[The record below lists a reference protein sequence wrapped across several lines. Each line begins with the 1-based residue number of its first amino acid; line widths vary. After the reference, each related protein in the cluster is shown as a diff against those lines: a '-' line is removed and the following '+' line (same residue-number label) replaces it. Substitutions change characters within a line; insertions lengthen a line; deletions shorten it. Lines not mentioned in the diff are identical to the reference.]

1 MTFSP
6 CDETAP
12 VPVLMPVAAIELD
25 PPLPAHAS
33 DREMAIAALR
43 QGLADRSVDLPLG
56 PEIDPADPSRLLAIN
71 HRAVQLVCA
80 PVGAERVLIPL
91 RFWQSA
97 PTAPQLLLLAVVDDE
112 NSWVDLVGTLTATE
126 FLARAS
132 HAVACDEGLLLPIG
146 AFRGGLARLLRLVRL
161 LRSDALPRLALPGA
175 TAGAAASGTAVAVWD
190 WLNGR
195 LQDSLAALGGVL
207 LQPAPVA
214 VRSASA
220 LLPAGSPAG
229 LVVSLALRGDRLA
242 WGDQDP
248 SAPERLQL
256 LIALAGGQPDG
267 KGVIVRLECQ
277 QPGLPLPDDLRL
289 CGRQGEKECSLV
301 SRDVVTMELPFA
313 ASAAPL
319 VVSVAFQDGE
329 PLELPPLALLA
340 ADAP

>member
-25 PPLPAHAS
+25 PTPPAHAS

-43 QGLADRSVDLPLG
+43 QGLADRSLDLPLG

-126 FLARAS
+126 FLAQAS
-132 HAVACDEGLLLPIG
+132 HAVACDAGLLLPIN

-175 TAGAAASGTAVAVWD
+175 TAGAATSGTAVAVWD

-207 LQPAPVA
+207 LQPAAVA
-214 VRSASA
+214 VRSGSA
-220 LLPAGSPAG
+220 VLPAGSPAG
-229 LVVSLALRGDRLA
+229 LVHVLSLRSDQLI

-248 SAPERLQL
+248 AAPERLQL
-256 LIALAGGQPDG
+256 LIALAGPRPERD
-267 KGVIVRLECQ
+267 GVIVRLSCL
-277 QPGLPLPDDLRL
+277 QPGLPLPDELRL
-289 CGRQGEKECSLV
+289 CGRQGEREQARA
-301 SRDVVTMELPFA
+301 SRDSMNLELRFA
-313 ASAAPL
+313 PADDPL
-319 VVSVAFQDGE
+319 LVSVAFQSGE
-329 PLELPPLALLA
+329 PLVLPPLSLVA
-340 ADAP
+340 APSP